1 MFLDE
6 QKIFSFLPFPHNVA
20 RTSLESVSA
29 GLGTQLARLQTGWA
43 WRWGRETSRV
53 IFSSFSFYF
62 PLVLEA
68 LRVTHLVIKVTLRTI
83 KIRKVQRNE
92 ELLFMYM
99 PFMYSLLI
107 FQLLMVL
114 QKYLKMECSH
124 EHRCKY

>member
-1 MFLDE
+1 MFLEE
-6 QKIFSFLPFPHNVA
+6 QKIFSSLPFPHNVA
-20 RTSLESVSA
+20 RTSPVSVSV
-29 GLGTQLARLQTGWA
+29 GLGTQQARLQTGWA
-43 WRWGRETSRV
+43 WHWGRETSHV

-68 LRVTHLVIKVTLRTI
+68 LRVTHLVINATLRTI
-83 KIRKVQRNE
+83 KIRKVHRNE
-92 ELLFMYM
+92 ERLFMYM

-107 FQLLMVL
+107 FQLLVVL